1 MGHDNARASI
11 SCTTNFNRLSDKVK
25 KIQSGYQAL
34 QEKFRRDIRLRGK
47 NIGRVSDPIE
57 KI

>member
-11 SCTTNFNRLSDKVK
+11 SCTTNFIRLSGKAK

-34 QEKFRRDIRLRGK
+34 PEKFRRDIRLRGK
-47 NIGRVSDPIE
+47 NIGGVSDPI